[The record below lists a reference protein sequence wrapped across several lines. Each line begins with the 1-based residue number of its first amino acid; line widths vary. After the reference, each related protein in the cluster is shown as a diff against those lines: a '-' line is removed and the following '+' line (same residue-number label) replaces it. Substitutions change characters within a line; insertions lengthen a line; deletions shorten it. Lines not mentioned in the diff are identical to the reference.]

1 MENGTMRRS
10 GRVLLI
16 VLTVLVVLAGA
27 GAAVVL
33 RLDTRAKEQHEMLS
47 RAISARE
54 TWLSDTRVRLTENGA
69 ELCFDEPQRAV
80 TPGQAAVLYDGDTVL
95 GGGTICGAD

>member
-54 TWLSDTRVRLTENGA
+54 TWLSDTRVRLTSHWGDVGIA
-69 ELCFDEPQRAV
+69 PY
-80 TPGQAAVLYDGDTVL
+80 AAYRFIDRISFANTRRPIY
-95 GGGTICGAD
+95 GT

>member
-16 VLTVLVVLAGA
+16 VLAVLVVLAGA

-33 RLDTRAKEQHEMLS
+33 RLDTMAKEQHAML
-47 RAISARE
+47 
-54 TWLSDTRVRLTENGA
+54 
-69 ELCFDEPQRAV
+69 
-80 TPGQAAVLYDGDTVL
+80 
-95 GGGTICGAD
+95 